1 VADDFT
7 ERYGDLI
14 NGSYDCVDRVVLN
27 AFFSI
32 GHNPG
37 GFRSWWRRLHGGS
50 DDQLDDA
57 HLMRMAGRFARRVKA
72 WAAANG
78 VPVIFCTAGERKH
91 LIAEQYLEEN
101 SVSPGVFLVLAAKA
115 PATVWKV
122 HRSARGAIT
131 RLEKKREHVCHYSFH
146 IMDPVFGHL
155 VIKMSG
161 HPPFGAQV
169 ILNGHEYVAV
179 AAQAEG
185 IGFTKEGN
193 CLTGIADPQGLA
205 RVADAWPRDAA
216 IGRLGQV
223 CDGWIYT
230 ACLCFG
236 LDLAEQER
244 SGFRYGYSVYQA
256 EYSRNLLF
264 KSGAQMEVL
273 FDRIL
278 DRTRSRLDIPA
289 IRTLFGLKTRP
300 HRTRKAGPP
309 AQEIVLEKPR
319 YGLSWF
325 RISFGRLQLK
335 ACTKGEHVLRFEATM
350 HNAKELRC
358 RRSLDNFDQIIDRLA
373 GMADRFT
380 AALDC
385 ADIGFLPDGVLDEL
399 PLPAQA
405 GASRIAGIDLNK
417 PRIRAALAAALALAP
432 APGGFIVAEHAA
444 RVRQITGHH
453 GYTIRQ
459 AAYDLRKLRGK
470 QLVDKPGRTRR
481 YHVPPPAARTISAML
496 TLRDHAIAPDPGRSP
511 YGPQAQDLDRRRPRL
526 RDLARYWPFV
536 AGMRGPSAAAAMGGG
551 GGLAAAVLVLA
562 TFLAA
567 VTIRRS
573 GRLVNRRAADRIS
586 VQRAPLRR

>member
-1 VADDFT
+1 VADDFA
-7 ERYGDLI
+7 ERYGDLLA
-14 NGSYDCVDRVVLN
+14 GSYDCVDRVVLN

-32 GHNPG
+32 GHHPG

-50 DDQLDDA
+50 DDQLDDT
-57 HLMRMAGRFARRVKA
+57 HLMRMAGRFARRVKG

-78 VPVIFCTAGERKH
+78 VPLIFCTAGERKH
-91 LIAEQYLEEN
+91 LIAEEYLETHV
-101 SVSPGVFLVLAAKA
+101 VSLGVFMILVAKA
-115 PATVWKV
+115 PASVWKV

-131 RLEKKREHVCHYSFH
+131 GLEKKRQYVYHYSFH
-146 IMDPVFGHL
+146 IMDRAFGHL

-179 AAQAEG
+179 AAQGEG

-193 CLTGIADPQGLA
+193 CFTEIADPQRLA

-223 CDGWIYT
+223 CDRWIYS

-264 KSGAQMEVL
+264 ESGAQMEAL

-309 AQEIVLEKPR
+309 AQEIVIEKPR

-335 ACTKGEHVLRFEATM
+335 AYTKGEHVLRFEATV
-350 HNAKELRC
+350 HNTKELRC
-358 RRSLDNFDQIIDRLA
+358 RRSLDNFAEIIDRLA
-373 GMADRFT
+373 GMADRFA

-399 PLPAQA
+399 PRPAQL
-405 GASRIAGIDLNK
+405 GATRTGGIDLNK

-432 APGGFIVAEHAA
+432 APGGFTVAEHAT
-444 RVRQITGHH
+444 RVQQITGHH
-453 GYTIRQ
+453 AYTIRQ

-481 YHVPPPAARTISAML
+481 YHVPPPAARTISALL
-496 TLRDHAIAPDPGRSP
+496 TLRDHVIAPILAGVRSP
-511 YGPQAQDLDRRRPRL
+511 RMGRKPRI
-526 RDLARYWPFV
+526 W
-536 AGMRGPSAAAAMGGG
+536 
-551 GGLAAAVLVLA
+551 
-562 TFLAA
+562 T
-567 VTIRRS
+567 
-573 GRLVNRRAADRIS
+573 AADRDYET
-586 VQRAPLRR
+586 LRIGMQTLFQHIGIQTQPAAA